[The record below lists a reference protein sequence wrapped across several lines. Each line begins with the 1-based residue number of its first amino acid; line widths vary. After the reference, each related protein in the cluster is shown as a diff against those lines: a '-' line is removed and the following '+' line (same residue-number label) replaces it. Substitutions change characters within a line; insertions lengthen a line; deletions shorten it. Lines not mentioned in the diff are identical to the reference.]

1 MRPRTS
7 PATGPHPSTIV
18 RLRAVAAAVIGVLLM
33 TLVLAVGSV
42 SAAADELDDQRA
54 QTEARQD
61 AVDAA
66 LESLAAEL
74 EHTDAA
80 LVQAYAELQGIEA
93 QIPVAAEQLAT
104 AQGLLA
110 QLQREAAIIADRL
123 AAAVSE
129 ETTITGQIAA
139 DTALAD
145 GTRAAIGQ
153 MARDAYKGDMA
164 SSSLSAVLDAGS
176 TDEFVEKSALASM
189 ALRTQTHALREL
201 DQLLGVNRN
210 REVRL
215 AAVREQI
222 TALQAEADAKVA
234 QAAVAAD
241 QAAARKADLDALRAE
256 ALDKA
261 AVIESQKQSQ
271 LALEAELKAQE
282 DALAADLAAIVAA
295 QEAARRAAGQSP
307 IGSTAAQPFT
317 NPSSVNPIYKT
328 SDYGMRFHPVLLYW
342 RLHAGTD
349 LRTYCGTPIY
359 AGAAGTVQWS
369 TYRAGF
375 GNQVMVNHGYW
386 NGSSLMSSY
395 NHMSSF
401 SVSQGQ
407 QVSQGQLLGHSG
419 NTGTSAACHLH
430 FEVYVN
436 GATVDPWPLIAK

>member
-1 MRPRTS
+1 MRPS
-7 PATGPHPSTIV
+7 PRPVTA
-18 RLRAVAAAVIGVLLM
+18 RLRTVAAGIVAALLT
-33 TLVLAVGSV
+33 TLALAVGSV
-42 SAAADELDDQRA
+42 PAAADELDDQRA
-54 QTEARQD
+54 QTEARQA

-66 LESLAAEL
+66 LEALAAEL

-80 LVQAYAELQGIEA
+80 LVQAYAELQGIQA

-104 AQGLLA
+104 AEGLLA

-123 AAAVSE
+123 AAAQAE
-129 ETTITGQIAA
+129 EATIAGQIAT
-139 DTALAD
+139 DTARAD
-145 GTRAAIGQ
+145 VTRAAIGQ

-176 TDEFVEKSALASM
+176 TDEFVEQSALASM
-189 ALRTQTHALREL
+189 ALRTQTQALRDL
-201 DQLLGVNRN
+201 DQILGVNRN

-222 TALQAEADAKVA
+222 TALKAEADAKVA
-234 QAAVAAD
+234 QAAEAAA
-241 QAAARKADLDALRAE
+241 QAAARKAELDALEAE
-256 ALDKA
+256 ARDKA
-261 AVIESQKQSQ
+261 AVIEAQKQSQ
-271 LALEAELKAQE
+271 LALEAELEAQE
-282 DALAADLAAIVAA
+282 AALAADLAAIVAA

-307 IGSTAAQPFT
+307 VGSTAAQPFT
-317 NPSSVNPIYKT
+317 NPTSVNPIYKT
-328 SDYGMRFHPVLLYW
+328 SDYGNRFHPVLLYW

-359 AGAAGTVQWS
+359 AGAAGTVQWAY
-369 TYRAGF
+369 YRAGY

-401 SVSQGQ
+401 SVGQGQ
-407 QVSQGQLLGHSG
+407 QVSQGQLLGYSG

-436 GATVDPWPLIAK
+436 GATVDPWPLISR